1 MSIPNA
7 LAWAAEQKE
16 FGELDPNGYREGYG
30 ALSALFRDYVHTD
43 DYETVVAGAYAV
55 YGWMPTI
62 MKNGVNR
69 AAWAT
74 SSEDLSKLRNTK
86 NWIDAEVILRKAP
99 SILTLV
105 NGSIVGTSKFLHFLN
120 PEIFPIWDSKI
131 GRLFGAHRRD
141 LVEKMESYFGYCSTV
156 AAGIDA
162 VYPEAYAQFVGSG
175 VSPVRRLELL
185 LFLYGQSLADEQRL
199 GAKE

>member
-1 MSIPNA
+1 MGTA
-7 LAWAAEQKE
+7 K
-16 FGELDPNGYREGYG
+16 GTG
-30 ALSALFRDYVHTD
+30 ALSRLYRDYVHTD
-43 DYETVVAGAYAV
+43 DYRTVVAGAYAV

-62 MKNGVNR
+62 MQNGVNR
-69 AAWAT
+69 TAWAT
-74 SSEDLSKLRNTK
+74 TREDLGQLRNAT

-131 GRLFGAHRRD
+131 GRVFGAHRRD
-141 LVEKMESYFGYCSTV
+141 LVEKIERYLGYCSTV
-156 AAGIDA
+156 AASIDA
-162 VYPEAYAQFVGSG
+162 VYPEDYAQFVGSG

-185 LFLYGQSLADEQRL
+185 LFLYGQSLVDQERP
-199 GAKE
+199 GAKSKRTQTT